1 LVHGKRS
8 VTVVATARR
17 ADRLARSL
25 DAAGLRVVA
34 RVRSPE
40 DVVAAADAVILD
52 LEDIDAAALEQAR
65 TIRRTFPDARIV
77 AVTPLATL
85 RGFRELVSAGADA
98 LVLADDTDRALGL
111 AVSSACEGQL
121 SFPLSLRRAFA
132 KPVLSTR
139 EKQVL
144 GLVVLGLTNGEIAQK
159 LHLSQNTVK
168 THLSSSFAKLGVRS
182 RSEATALILDPEA
195 GLGTGI
201 LTITNGS

>member
-1 LVHGKRS
+1 MVDEQRS
-8 VTVVATARR
+8 VAVVASART

-25 DAAGLRVVA
+25 EAAGLRVA
-34 RVRSPE
+34 TRVRAPD
-40 DVVAAADAVILD
+40 DVEGDVDAVVVE
-52 LEDIDAAALEQAR
+52 LEDIDPATLER
-65 TIRRTFPDARIV
+65 TRAIRRAAPDVRV
-77 AVTPLATL
+77 VVVTPLATL

-98 LVLADDTDRALGL
+98 LVLADDVDRCLGL
-111 AVSSACEGQL
+111 AVASACAGQL
-121 SFPLSLRRAFA
+121 SFPLSLRRALA

-139 EKQVL
+139 EKQIL
-144 GLVVLGLTNGEIAQK
+144 GLVVLGLTNGEIALK

-201 LTITNGS
+201 LTITDRT

>member
-1 LVHGKRS
+1 MA
-8 VTVVATARR
+8 VVAPRR
-17 ADRLARSL
+17 TGDRLARTLEAGGLEVSL
-25 DAAGLRVVA
+25 
-34 RVRSPE
+34 RVRSHE
-40 DVVAAADAVILD
+40 GLAGEVDVVVLR
-52 LEDIDAAALEQAR
+52 LEDIDPAALDEAR
-65 TIRRTFPDARIV
+65 AIRRTLPDARIV
-77 AVTPLATL
+77 AVTPVATL
-85 RGFRELVSAGADA
+85 RGFRELVSAGVDA
-98 LVLADDTDRALGL
+98 LVLADDVDRSLGL
-111 AVSSACEGQL
+111 AVSSACAGQL
-121 SFPLSLRRAFA
+121 SFPLSLRRALA

-168 THLSSSFAKLGVRS
+168 THLSSAFAKLGVRS